1 METPSKQSEI
11 STMTYQQEEEMQH
24 EISKLWYQMQQISLS
39 KKVTEAKI
47 DGVNKGVDDKM
58 DGIEPKLKG
67 KI

>member
-1 METPSKQSEI
+1 
-11 STMTYQQEEEMQH
+11 
-24 EISKLWYQMQQISLS
+24 MQQISLS